1 MIRDLVRERPEAG
14 ARADVCVVG
23 AGAAGIVLTM
33 ELLRLGK
40 SVVLLEGGGAEIEEA
55 SQEPYRS
62 ELTGLAHQGIHA
74 GRVRA
79 QGGTTLKWGGQ
90 ILELDAWDFERREW
104 VAGSGWPFGKSEL
117 TRFYERALELEGLG
131 GVMRN
136 DEDVWRTMGQTT
148 PPFGELEAYFTRWCP
163 EPNFARVHGET
174 LRGHPGLTV
183 WLHANAVELVM
194 EEGRATGVR
203 ARTLGGEE
211 AVFAAEEFCFC
222 MGTIESARFFLQP
235 RAGGLP
241 WNESGLLGRHF
252 QDHIDVNA
260 AAILPRGLR
269 RFHDVFDSVFAGGLK
284 YHPKLRLREEAQR
297 RLETLNVAA
306 TMFFESDADEAAA
319 EIKATVKH
327 LLRGRFG
334 EVKGSEAAKLVT
346 NLPLLARQT
355 WRYAVQHRAYHPADA
370 KISLRVHCEQ
380 EPGGASSITL
390 AEERD
395 SLGMLRTRLDW
406 RISELE
412 VRTVREYVQAA
423 RGALA
428 GLAEVTPAAGL
439 MEGSADFVAGCDDT
453 NHHMGGMRMAAAAS
467 AGWWI
472 RTCGCMG
479 RRTCLCA
486 AGRCFR
492 RRGFRIRR
500 IRCWRWR
507 AGWRSG
513 WLNNPQGCV
522 G

>member
-1 MIRDLVRERPEAG
+1 M
-14 ARADVCVVG
+14 CVVG
-23 AGAAGIVLTM
+23 AGAAGIALTV

-40 SVVLLEGGGAEIEEA
+40 SVVLLEGGGAEIEED

-62 ELTGLAHQGIHA
+62 EVTGLPHQGVHG
-74 GRVRA
+74 GRFRA

-90 ILELDAWDFERREW
+90 ILELDAWDFAAREW
-104 VAGSGWPFGKSEL
+104 VGGSGWPFGKSEL

-131 GVMRN
+131 RALRS
-136 DEDVWRTMGQTT
+136 DEDVWRTIGETT
-148 PPFGELEAYFTRWCP
+148 PKFGELEPYFSRWCP

-174 LRGHPGLTV
+174 LRTHPGLTA

-194 EEGRATGVR
+194 EEGTATGVR
-203 ARTLGGEE
+203 CRTLTGVE
-211 AVFAAEEFCFC
+211 AVFAADEFCFC

-260 AAILPRGLR
+260 ATVVPRSVG
-269 RFHDVFDSVFAGGLK
+269 RFHDVVDGVFVGGFK

-306 TMFFESDADEAAA
+306 TMFFESDADEAAG

-370 KISLRVHCEQ
+370 TISLRVHCEQ
-380 EPGGASSITL
+380 EPLSASSISL

-395 SLGMLRTRLDW
+395 RLGMLRTRLDW
-406 RISELE
+406 RISEAE
-412 VRTVREYVQAA
+412 VRTIREYVQVAA
-423 RGALA
+423 GELA
-428 GLAEVTPAAGL
+428 GLAEVTPDPSLAEGGL
-439 MEGSADFVAGCDDT
+439 EFMRRCDDT
-453 NHHMGGMRMAAAAS
+453 NHHMGGMRMSGVANGGVVDTDLRVHGTKNVFVCSGAVFPTS
-467 AGWWI
+467 
-472 RTCGCMG
+472 
-479 RRTCLCA
+479 
-486 AGRCFR
+486 
-492 RRGFRIRR
+492 GF
-500 IRCWRWR
+500 
-507 AGWRSG
+507 S
-513 WLNNPQGCV
+513 NPTHTVLALACRLAERLG
-522 G
+522 